1 MIKLENIVKNTL
13 IEKSGI
19 YYVGD
24 CAHFNYSDGN
34 TVERYILNAIRN
46 TRDLSSDSRE
56 LEAYIKDWPSLYHF
70 SRERTIA
77 YRSLDIPSS
86 AKILEVGCGCGS
98 ITRFLGERAGAVI
111 GLEGSP
117 RRAEITRARTRDLQS
132 VIVLCASFD
141 EVTFSQ
147 KFDIVICNGVLEYAS
162 LFVDHKE
169 PHRRMIELLA
179 AIVAPGGSLII
190 AIENKLGLRYFA
202 SGKEE
207 HTGIMFDGLEGYPRA
222 PSGAR
227 TFGERELKGILDTA
241 FTSVETL
248 LPLPDYKLPTAI
260 IRADLLELVNC
271 AELFSTVAR
280 QDFGSHVLPRMHE
293 RLVWHELQKN
303 GRMRDFAN
311 SFFMIA
317 GNRKTAL
324 LAPDWMGDIYSIR
337 RKPEWTIRTRIYAEK
352 EGSVRTVKSNIE
364 PDAPKPPSLPFIHR
378 TDDTKWSNGVSIH
391 TAIARTLHWRGKM
404 PVEDRIR
411 EPVLAWWAGIRK
423 LSPADGLLSG
433 AVLDHNWQNTLMNEA
448 GVDFIDNEW
457 IWTEPIEPARLIYR
471 VVSVFARGELFYV
484 HRWDRTCRSMSV
496 YNIMK
501 AVAKIVGVELDIG
514 TLIRAVEQERDF
526 ASAIHGGKIS
536 KLKMIGRIY
545 MPLRVR
551 QWLILF
557 KNLYRKIVGRVL
569 MTLLKRFS

>member
-1 MIKLENIVKNTL
+1 LIKLENIVKNPL
-13 IEKSGI
+13 IKKSGI

-24 CAHFNYSDGN
+24 FTNFNYSDGDK
-34 TVERYILNAIRN
+34 VERYILNAIRD
-46 TRDLSSDSRE
+46 TQDISSDSRE
-56 LEAYIKDWPSLYHF
+56 LEAYIKDWPSRYHL
-70 SRERTIA
+70 SRQRTLA

-86 AKILEVGCGCGS
+86 ATILEVGCGCGS

-117 RRAEITRARTRDLQS
+117 RRAEITRVRTRDLQS
-132 VIVLCASFD
+132 VSVLCASFD

-169 PHRRMIELLA
+169 PHRRMIELLS

-207 HTGIMFDGLEGYPRA
+207 HTNVMFDGLEGYPRA
-222 PSGAR
+222 PGGAR
-227 TFGERELKGILDTA
+227 TFGERELKRILDTA

-260 IRADLLELVNC
+260 IRADLLDLVNC
-271 AELFSTVAR
+271 AELFSTMTR
-280 QDFGSHVLPRMHE
+280 QDFGSQVLPRMHE

-303 GRMRDFAN
+303 GQLRDFAN

-324 LAPDWMGDIYSIR
+324 LEPDWMGDIYSIG
-337 RKPEWTIRTRIYAEK
+337 RKPEWTIRTQIYAEK
-352 EGSVRTVKSNIE
+352 EGSVWTVKSNIE
-364 PDAPKPPSLPFIHR
+364 PDAPKPPSPPFIHR
-378 TDDTKWSNGVSIH
+378 TDETKWSNGVSIH
-391 TAIARTLHWRGKM
+391 TAIARTLHWRGKT
-404 PVEDRIR
+404 PIEDRIR
-411 EPVLAWWAGIRK
+411 EPVLAWWAGIKK
-423 LSPADGLLSG
+423 LSPVDGLLSG
-433 AVLDHNWQNTLMNEA
+433 AVLDHNWQNTLMNDG
-448 GVDFIDNEW
+448 GVDFIDSEW
-457 IWTEPIEPARLIYR
+457 IWTEPIEPAWLIYR
-471 VVSVFARGELFYV
+471 VVSIFARDEVFYV

-496 YNIMK
+496 YNLMK

-514 TLIRAVEQERDF
+514 ALIRAAEQERDF
-526 ASAIHGGKIS
+526 EAAVIGRKIS
-536 KLKMIGRIY
+536 KLMMVRKIY
-545 MPLRVR
+545 TPLRVR

-557 KNLYRKIVGRVL
+557 KNRYRKIVGRDWL
-569 MTLLKRFS
+569 ARLKRFS